1 MANNGITRTRRCFEV
16 LEEMAQAAGIDVSER
31 HNGHHTDPIKR
42 APSFA
47 AHNLTDLGNTRR
59 LVDQHGPHL
68 RYCYNWGRWLVWDG
82 RRWEIDECGEIMRRA
97 KDTVRS
103 IYAEASQ
110 LADDDQRK
118 ETARWAMRSES
129 EAKIRSMVSLAES
142 EPGIPIRPED
152 LDTDPWMLNV
162 RNGTVDLRTG
172 QILPH
177 DPGRLITKLCP
188 VEYDPSATCP
198 TWLAFLDR
206 IMDHNQDL
214 LDFMQRAIGYS
225 LTAITSE
232 QVLFFLYGI
241 GANGKST
248 LLNAIREMMG
258 EDYAQHTPTET
269 LLLKERGRN
278 PQ

>member
-1 MANNGITRTRRCFEV
+1 
-16 LEEMAQAAGIDVSER
+16 
-31 HNGHHTDPIKR
+31 
-42 APSFA
+42 
-47 AHNLTDLGNTRR
+47 
-59 LVDQHGPHL
+59 
-68 RYCYNWGRWLVWDG
+68 
-82 RRWEIDECGEIMRRA
+82 
-97 KDTVRS
+97 
-103 IYAEASQ
+103 
-110 LADDDQRK
+110 
-118 ETARWAMRSES
+118 MRSES

-258 EDYAQHTPTET
+258 EDYAQHTPTEHT
-269 LLLKERGRN
+269 TTQGARAESPMIWPACGEPDSFQPLRPKAAAGWLNRWLNK
-278 PQ
+278 